1 MFDKFRRQLR
11 QEVEQ
16 WHSEGLID
24 QTIYEQLCDRYQF
37 KDLENSASNR
47 FIIILLGLGSV
58 LLGLGIITFV
68 AANWQ
73 AWGREL
79 KITLLLS
86 GFIGINTAGFYL
98 WRHSN
103 QQWQRSL
110 GQTLLL
116 LGALALGANMALMSQ
131 LFHQSGQ
138 AYQLYLV
145 WGLGVLA
152 MAYSLRLTMLGIMS
166 SLLVWLGY
174 LRYLWEPEV
183 VAFGS
188 LSWLQ
193 LFVQH
198 LPVLVGLLF
207 IPLAYWCNSRW
218 IFRLSAIAI
227 IFSLEANILRFNL
240 LGASPWMAAIAFSLP
255 PALLWAYN
263 DSLLRR
269 HLAVEIF
276 SPIARSLA
284 LTFLSCL
291 FYVLSFYGLWN
302 TSLVASPENTLPLF
316 SPPLIDL
323 WLLGILALWQWL
335 RLLQQLNLNNY
346 LVAGMIVVSAVV
358 PVWHLNGNPQAAYA
372 ALIFNILLFLL
383 SIGLIREGI
392 GKGKRQLFWG
402 GMLLLTISIFSRMLE
417 YDTDLLFKSF
427 VLFLCGFGLMGGGLW
442 FERRLRTKISK
453 VRATEE

>member
-1 MFDKFRRQLR
+1 MSDKFRRQLR

-24 QTIYEQLCDRYQF
+24 QTVYEQLGDRYKF
-37 KDLENSASNR
+37 NNLESSASNR
-47 FIIILLGLGSV
+47 FILILLGLGSV

-73 AWGREL
+73 VWAREL

-98 WRHSN
+98 WQRSN
-103 QQWQRSL
+103 QQWQRRL
-110 GQTLLL
+110 GQALLL
-116 LGALALGANMALMSQ
+116 LGALVLGANMALMSQ

-138 AYQLYLV
+138 VYQLCLV

-152 MAYSLRLTMLGIMS
+152 MAYSLRLTMLGIVS

-174 LRYLWEPEV
+174 LGYLWEPEV
-183 VAFGS
+183 VAFGR

-193 LFVQH
+193 LLVQH
-198 LPVLVGLLF
+198 LPVLVALLF
-207 IPLAYWCNSRW
+207 IPLAYWCKSRW

-240 LGASPWMAAIAFSLP
+240 LVASPWMGAIAFALP

-269 HLAVEIF
+269 HPLPVEVF
-276 SPIARSLA
+276 SGIARSLA
-284 LTFLSCL
+284 ITFLSLL
-291 FYVLSFYGLWN
+291 FYVFSFYGLWN
-302 TSLVASPENTLPLF
+302 TSLIASPENALSLS
-316 SPPLIDL
+316 SPPLLDL
-323 WLLGILALWQWL
+323 LLLGILALWQWL
-335 RLLQQLNLNNY
+335 RLLRRWNLNNY
-346 LVAGMIVVSAVV
+346 LVAGMILISAVV
-358 PVWHLNGNPQAAYA
+358 PVWHLSGTPQPAYA
-372 ALIFNILLFLL
+372 ALIFNLLLFLL
-383 SIGLIREGI
+383 SVGLIREGLTQ
-392 GKGKRQLFWG
+392 GKRHLFWG
-402 GMLLLTISIFSRMLE
+402 GMVLLTVSIFSRMLE
-417 YDTDLLFKSF
+417 YNTDLLFKSF

-442 FERRLRTKISK
+442 FERRLRTKIVK
-453 VRATEE
+453 VRATD